1 VQLPEATSVLAGLG
15 WRSPFAEEFAELG
28 DRTLVPGRIVLQQR
42 GRYTIATEGGE
53 IAAELTGKLRKDAVS
68 AAALP
73 CVGDWVA
80 VRLPASAPATES
92 ELAAICALLRRR
104 TKFSRRA
111 AGAENCEQILAA
123 NVDFIFIAMGLNGD
137 FNLRRLERYLT
148 VAWSSGGSPV
158 VLLTKSD
165 LCTDADVAMRVAA
178 VQAIAPGVPVV
189 TTSVVTDAGVH
200 AVDPFLASGQT
211 IALLGSSGVGK
222 STLVNSLLEQN
233 VLRVGEVRA
242 ADGRGRHTTTQ
253 RQLFRVR
260 GGALV
265 IDTPGIREL
274 QLWDAEVGFESTFG
288 DIEAVGAQC
297 RFRDCRH
304 EDEPGCAVVEAVA
317 QGQLAATRVASFSK
331 LRREQTTVAARGD
344 PLHAKRQKRAHG
356 SVTKL
361 VRRKHQED

>member
-1 VQLPEATSVLAGLG
+1 VHRSETMPILAGLG
-15 WRSPFAEEFAELG
+15 WRSPFAEEFARLA
-28 DRTLVPGRIVLQQR
+28 DTTLVPGRIVLQQR
-42 GRYTIATEGGE
+42 GRYTIATERGE
-53 IAAELTGKLRKDAVS
+53 IAAELEGRFRKGADS

-80 VRLPASAPATES
+80 IRPPASES
-92 ELAAICALLRRR
+92 EMAAICTLLPRS

-111 AGAENCEQILAA
+111 AGVENCEQILAA

-148 VAWSSGGSPV
+148 VAWSSGGRPV

-165 LCTDADVAMRVAA
+165 LCPEAEVATRVAA

-189 TTSVVTDAGVH
+189 TTSVITDAGVH
-200 AVDPFLASGQT
+200 AVDPFLNSGQT

-222 STLVNSLLEQN
+222 STLVNALLEQN
-233 VLRVGEVRA
+233 VLRVGEVRPT
-242 ADGRGRHTTTQ
+242 DGRGRHTTTQ

-274 QLWDAEVGFESTFG
+274 QLWDAEAGFVSTFG
-288 DIEAVGAQC
+288 DIEAVGARC

-304 EDEPGCAVVEAVA
+304 DDEPGCAVVDAVQ
-317 QGQLAATRVASFSK
+317 QGQLAAERVASFSK
-331 LRREQTTVAARGD
+331 LRREQTAVAARGD
-344 PLHAKRQKRAHG
+344 PALAKRQKRAHG
-356 SVTKL
+356 SVVKL
-361 VRRKHQED
+361 IRGKQRED